1 MIKIIFSDMDGT
13 LLTSKNELPAGFDEM
28 ISTLKSR
35 GVIFSPASGRQ
46 YYSLL
51 KTFAKYEK
59 DFLFL
64 GDNGTLVM
72 QGGKE
77 IFSIPVEKSVVEKVL
92 QVTNSFRNILRVWC
106 GKKNAY
112 ILKSQDLPE
121 YTTELEK
128 YYTRTVAV
136 ESWNEID
143 DTPIKVAFFDGTGH
157 AKENIYNHLA
167 EFYNTQQVVLSSDY
181 WVDVSAS
188 DASKGSAVRK
198 VQQILNIKPEECAAF
213 GDFMNDYEML
223 KSVGYSFAMANAYP
237 EIKKVA
243 KFETLSN
250 DEGGVIA
257 GIKRLIDEGLI

>member
-13 LLTSKNELPAGFDEM
+13 LLTSENKLPDGFDET
-28 ISTLKSR
+28 ISFLKSR

-51 KTFAKYEK
+51 KTFSKYAD

-77 IFSIPVEKSVVEKVL
+77 IFSIPVEKSAVEKIL
-92 QVTNSFRNILRVWC
+92 KATADFKNILRVWC

-121 YTTELEK
+121 YTKELEK

-157 AKENIYNHLA
+157 AEENIYKKLA
-167 EFYNTQQVVLSSDY
+167 EFYDTQQVVLSSDY
-181 WVDVSAS
+181 WVDISS
-188 DASKGSAVRK
+188 PNASKGAAVK
-198 VQQILNIKPEECAAF
+198 KIQQILNIKPEECAAF

-223 KSVGYSFAMANAYP
+223 RAVEYSFAMANAYH
-237 EIKKVA
+237 EIKKIA

-250 DEGGVIA
+250 DEGGVIV
-257 GIKRLIDEGLI
+257 GIKKLFTDF

>member
-13 LLTSKNELPAGFDEM
+13 LLTGEGKLPNGFDEI
-28 ISTLKSR
+28 ISLLKSR

-51 KTFAKYEK
+51 KTFAKYENE
-59 DFLFL
+59 FLFL
-64 GDNGTLVM
+64 GDNGTFVM

-77 IFSIPVEKSVVEKVL
+77 IFSIPVEISVVERVL
-92 QVTNSFRNILRVWC
+92 KATESFKNILRVWC

-112 ILKSQDLPE
+112 ILKSQDLPG
-121 YTTELEK
+121 YTVELEK

-136 ESWNEID
+136 DNWSEID
-143 DTPIKVAFFDGTGH
+143 DTPIKIAFFDGTGH
-157 AKENIYNHLA
+157 SKENIYNHLT
-167 EFYNTQQVVLSSDY
+167 EFHDTQQVVLSSDY
-181 WVDVSAS
+181 WVDVSS
-188 DASKGSAVRK
+188 KNASKGAAVK
-198 VQQILNIKPEECAAF
+198 KIQQILNFKPEECAAF

-223 KSVGYSFAMANAYP
+223 QAVEYSFAMANAYP

-250 DEGGVIA
+250 DDFGVIA
-257 GIKRLIDEGLI
+257 GIEKLISDGLI